1 MLAMF
6 IIIDIY
12 SLHYDIMKR
21 HICQC
26 VCPENARAYEMGSD
40 LCNAPASA
48 EPPPRLGELPGFE
61 SRYRSL
67 SGGSVRC
74 AFYAHP
80 GTPRLGFL
88 PFGL

>member
-26 VCPENARAYEMGSD
+26 VCP
-40 LCNAPASA
+40 
-48 EPPPRLGELPGFE
+48 
-61 SRYRSL
+61 
-67 SGGSVRC
+67 GGKLYSVD
-74 AFYAHP
+74 FYSKWA
-80 GTPRLGFL
+80 
-88 PFGL
+88 

>member
-1 MLAMF
+1 MEVS
-6 IIIDIY
+6 ISRI
-12 SLHYDIMKR
+12 
-21 HICQC
+21 
-26 VCPENARAYEMGSD
+26 VCSVKEEAECKAYEMGSD

-48 EPPPRLGELPGFE
+48 EPTPRLVVWPRFE

-80 GTPRLGFL
+80 GTPRLGFVL
-88 PFGL
+88 VAS